1 LDYNF
6 ITEGVLARQ
15 QKQGIR
21 AILFRNVREKSR
33 GFLME
38 IRKWIRPDHIVNV
51 SPALEGDVWYAS
63 KVLEIGKD
71 SFFIGPP
78 KQIQESLSRQR
89 GRKIRVSVPTKEG
102 LFLFTCGVLLA
113 EKDPVGRVELEF
125 PKEVAHLE
133 RRAFPRLP
141 VRMDA
146 QYAEIRDGSGNL
158 PFSRS
163 TALDISGGGIRLETN
178 RVCPQETLL
187 RLKFQI
193 PLGQMEEELIL
204 TGRIVRS
211 VPGEGARKS
220 QVGVEFIDITPRQ
233 QESLV
238 QFILDRTNGQRAQ
251 A

>member
-1 LDYNF
+1 MD
-6 ITEGVLARQ
+6 
-15 QKQGIR
+15 IR
-21 AILFRNVREKSR
+21 R
-33 GFLME
+33 
-38 IRKWIRPDHIVNV
+38 WIKPDNIVNV

-78 KQIQESLSRQR
+78 RQIREALSRR
-89 GRKIRVSVPTKEG
+89 LGGKIRVSVPSAEG
-102 LFLFTCGVLLA
+102 LFLFTCGVLME
-113 EKDPVGRVELEF
+113 EKEPVDRLELEF
-125 PKEVAHLE
+125 PKEVSHLE

-141 VRMDA
+141 VRIDA
-146 QYAEIRDGSGNL
+146 EYAEIRDGYGNL

-163 TALDISGGGIRLETN
+163 KALDISGGGIRLETN

-193 PLGQMEEELIL
+193 PLGEMEEELIL

-211 VPGEGARKS
+211 VPGEGACKS

-238 QFILDRTNGQRAQ
+238 QFILDCTNGKRTQ